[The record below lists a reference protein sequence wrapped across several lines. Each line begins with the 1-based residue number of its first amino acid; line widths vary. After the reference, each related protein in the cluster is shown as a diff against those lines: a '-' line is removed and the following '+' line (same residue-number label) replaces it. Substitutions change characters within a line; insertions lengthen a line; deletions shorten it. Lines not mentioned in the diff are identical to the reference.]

1 MDSRHEL
8 AALGDLSDT
17 GNVVRAFGN
26 PEGLVMF
33 RRRLPLGVFYIY
45 GRFSGKYRP
54 VDQKG

>member
-26 PEGLVMF
+26 PEGPVMF
-33 RRRLPLGVFYIY
+33 RRRRPLGVFYFLD
-45 GRFSGKYRP
+45 RFA
-54 VDQKG
+54 